1 MSVSHS
7 NRVMTRILAAVG
19 CLVVLM
25 LTILLSRSCGSQNTH
40 PDIILTGQPTEA
52 YQEEETGY
60 RLLSGSEAVILRL
73 RRVGDAEIWEGTDA
87 DGAAL
92 MLVCDTAA
100 REYHFTRDGVYLSRG
115 SYRGRSTWDGGKT
128 VFLLYENGIH
138 NADTAGFRAVEYVA
152 LESSGDSGT
161 ENVSEMRFFLP
172 DVWRAGASESTDGR

>member
-73 RRVGDAEIWEGTDA
+73 RR
-87 DGAAL
+87 
-92 MLVCDTAA
+92 
-100 REYHFTRDGVYLSRG
+100 
-115 SYRGRSTWDGGKT
+115 
-128 VFLLYENGIH
+128 
-138 NADTAGFRAVEYVA
+138 
-152 LESSGDSGT
+152 SGT
-161 ENVSEMRFFLP
+161 RKYGKAP
-172 DVWRAGASESTDGR
+172 TRTAPR